1 MAWPA
6 RDRALAEALIEYE
19 ASIGPHGIPW
29 RVALDPESD
38 GWLEV
43 SEQVD
48 YAQAAIEQ
56 WEERHKGQR
65 TPGAR
70 LVVRDARVSDAGGDE
85 DHADDG
91 HEDGRP
97 HHGDRADEDRAA
109 GPDRAGRR
117 TGQSLDDPHDEE
129 RQA

>member
-1 MAWPA
+1 MAWSP
-6 RDRALAEALIEYE
+6 RDRALAEALIEHE

-43 SEQVD
+43 SEQID

-70 LVVRDARVSDAGGDE
+70 LVVRDARSAGHSPDGDRQ
-85 DHADDG
+85 DG
-91 HEDGRP
+91 HGER
-97 HHGDRADEDRAA
+97 HGGTDQDDPAAVHRAA
-109 GPDRAGRR
+109 RP
-117 TGQSLDDPHDEE
+117 TQESLD
-129 RQA
+129 QADQQ